1 MPAAARPHDA
11 RDRYQLTSG
20 GLSDDAGCCILA
32 STATA
37 GCGNLAASAA
47 AGLARQR
54 SVLLRL
60 IASVAPRRS
69 DELAEHRTRAFHSL
83 CRIWSHSPDAP
94 NRQHRPA
101 PEGATLRLGHG
112 HRPTS

>member
-32 STATA
+32 SPATA

-54 SVLLRL
+54 SVMARL
-60 IASVAPRRS
+60 IAAGDPSRT
-69 DELAEHRTRAFHSL
+69 DELAERLLQDFHIPS
-83 CRIWSHSPDAP
+83 RIWSQSPEALT
-94 NRQHRPA
+94 RIRGA
-101 PEGATLRLGHG
+101 ASAGATT
-112 HRPTS
+112 P

>member
-32 STATA
+32 SPATA

-54 SVLLRL
+54 SVLARP
-60 IASVAPRRS
+60 IAAVDPNRS
-69 DELAEHRTRAFHSL
+69 DEQNGRAS
-83 CRIWSHSPDAP
+83 CREQVCKYGKITVV
-94 NRQHRPA
+94 
-101 PEGATLRLGHG
+101 PEQSQKKTQLN
-112 HRPTS
+112 